1 MKATLSRLASR
12 ATSFLLH
19 GRRPRLDHPDSH
31 RAGRANQHAGAI
43 DHYIPSSVPGGG
55 GGMSMPG

>member
-1 MKATLSRLASR
+1 MKATLNRLASR

-31 RAGRANQHAGAI
+31 LAGRANQHAGVI
-43 DHYIPSSVPGGG
+43 DHYIPSLPGGG
-55 GGMSMPG
+55 GGMPR

>member
-31 RAGRANQHAGAI
+31 RAGQHAGVI
-43 DHYIPSSVPGGG
+43 DHYVPSSVNGSG
-55 GGMSMPG
+55 GGMSFPG

>member
-1 MKATLSRLASR
+1 MKATLSRVAFR

-31 RAGRANQHAGAI
+31 RAGRADQHAGVI
-43 DHYIPSSVPGGG
+43 DHYIPSVPGGSG
-55 GGMSMPG
+55 GLSVR